1 MHNQHVIKSLK
12 QFMTPQASAN
22 IKYRE
27 NKKTHEK
34 NKNFWELNWKNLQ
47 QKKKQSWAIK
57 EKIKQCNS
65 AYE

>member
-1 MHNQHVIKSLK
+1 MSDLVYMLLIFSFTIIKTFYMHNQHVIKSLK

-34 NKNFWELNWKNLQ
+34 NKNF
-47 QKKKQSWAIK
+47 
-57 EKIKQCNS
+57 
-65 AYE
+65 

>member
-1 MHNQHVIKSLK
+1 MSDLVYMLLIFSFTIIKNFYMHNQHVIKSLK

-34 NKNFWELNWKNLQ
+34 T
-47 QKKKQSWAIK
+47 
-57 EKIKQCNS
+57 
-65 AYE
+65 